1 VAIALRVLKRSVT
14 VAILTL
20 ASAVTSAQTNGV
32 TLPAPIGLNL
42 CKDNDSVASTEK
54 RVAPTIGAE
63 YLACFVS
70 DEKVALH
77 GTSRTIS
84 PPLEYAFAMRVLG
97 GPYGRKDLEAMLS
110 AAREQWKNA
119 TPQFSQ
125 HGDYLTWLN
134 SLISG
139 PYSRRSTIESVK
151 PVLVS
156 IDRIDDHS
164 YVIVTIREYAIAV
177 NSDEFRSIKATTSAI
192 VLQEPQLVRLS
203 IQRELRA
210 PSDVEDVRKQI
221 AAWSRAVAEGSTKST
236 RP

>member
-1 VAIALRVLKRSVT
+1 LNSPKRFLSLHRSIDLNFHFEFHHLDVYHADLLIEKCVCEPWRLEESDHELRAVAIA
-14 VAILTL
+14 
-20 ASAVTSAQTNGV
+20 N
-32 TLPAPIGLNL
+32 
-42 CKDNDSVASTEK
+42 
-54 RVAPTIGAE
+54 
-63 YLACFVS
+63 
-70 DEKVALH
+70 H
-77 GTSRTIS
+77 SR
-84 PPLEYAFAMRVLG
+84 G
-97 GPYGRKDLEAMLS
+97 LS

-119 TPQFSQ
+119 APQFSQ

-134 SLISG
+134 SLING
-139 PYSRRSTIESVK
+139 PYSRQSAIESVK

-164 YVIVTIREYAIAV
+164 YVIVTIREYVIAV
-177 NSDEFRSIKATTSAI
+177 DSEEFRSIKATTSAI

-221 AAWSRAVAEGSTKST
+221 AAWSRAVSEGSAKST